1 MKTIKNYIWM
11 AAIALTVATLT
22 ACSNDDFAA
31 NETPMQKSNIV
42 TLTATLSPKEGDG
55 ITRALTENGNK
66 IEASWA
72 VDEEVC
78 VKYTDAGDNFV
89 DAKGIVTAVDGNGK
103 ATITVDLINP
113 KDGNTDI
120 FFHYPYNIGK
130 GIKDLN
136 TDQIGTLPDIAA
148 NFDDFDGDGTLN
160 VTGGVATLPTDVIM
174 TRNVSIW
181 KLAFK
186 VGESDITNTITA
198 LNINISGGATEYDV
212 TPNALDAIY
221 VALGDVSN
229 TNVTITAATPSG
241 NYSFSKDDV
250 TLTPGKFYRSSVT
263 LTAAAASSTYREY
276 SDRTTFS
283 NVAIPGGATTVTSEM
298 TSWAA
303 GTYVVSSNVTI
314 AGNVLLT
321 GDVKLILKDGAELTV
336 NGCLYGGTNNDNALI
351 YKLNI
356 YGQELSTGK
365 LNVHY
370 DAATAVRGVV
380 KTKEL
385 NIHGGIVTVEGTG
398 VRSGINPEV
407 FNVYHGTVNV
417 EGKANGIIP
426 SGDTHI
432 YGGTITA
439 HSSIYEG
446 GAGPAFG
453 VMTDGKT
460 FTISGGT
467 VDVRSDNSSGLY
479 SWYRMDIT
487 GGTIYAQG
495 KDDGICAY
503 KNFTISGGTITA
515 IATDNY
521 GAKGIYAN
529 DNFTI
534 NGGTITA
541 GVSNG
546 GRGVVAR
553 YFTIND
559 GKISAEAKGGNA
571 GIYIFNNI
579 TINGGEVTAVG
590 DGSEKGIYSSTL
602 EVNGGFVTATGGPSG
617 IGLGCNEPYM
627 PSITLTLNN
636 GVKLYEGDSP
646 NPSVEAASQSQCTKR
661 YAIIR

>member
-1 MKTIKNYIWM
+1 MKTIMNYIRM
-11 AAIALTVATLT
+11 AAATMMVAALG
-22 ACSNDDFAA
+22 ACSSDDLAVQ
-31 NETPMQKSNIV
+31 ESPVQQSKVV
-42 TLTATLSPKEGDG
+42 TLTATLAPKDNVST
-55 ITRALTENGNK
+55 TRALSDEGTYLH
-66 IEASWA
+66 STWA
-72 VDEEVC
+72 VGDELYVS
-78 VKYTDAGDNFV
+78 YIDNNSANQS
-89 DAKGIVTAVDGNGK
+89 AKGRVTSLDGDK
-103 ATITVDLINP
+103 ATVTVDLLDP
-113 KDGNTDI
+113 KDASSIN
-120 FFHYPYNIGK
+120 FAYPYSLATDV
-130 GIKDLN
+130 KDLKL
-136 TDQIGTLPDIAA
+136 DQIGTLTDLAA
-148 NFDDFDGDGTLN
+148 NFDSFDGDGTLS
-160 VTGGVATLPTDVIM
+160 VSGTVATLPTDVTW
-174 TRNVSIW
+174 TRNTSVW
-181 KLAFK
+181 KLKFK
-186 VGESDITNTITA
+186 VGESDITNTITK
-198 LNINISGGATEYDV
+198 LNINVGNGAKEFEV
-212 TPNALDAIY
+212 TPSSLSEIYLALDN
-221 VALGDVSN
+221 VDNS
-229 TNVTITAATPSG
+229 NVTITAATPTGIYSATSSG
-241 NYSFSKDDV
+241 TTLEPGNFYSSTV
-250 TLTPGKFYRSSVT
+250 TLTP
-263 LTAAAASSTYREY
+263 AAASSKYRVY
-276 SDRTTFS
+276 TSRTTYT
-283 NVAIPGGATTVTSEM
+283 NEDIPGGATTVTSGMNE
-298 TSWAA
+298 WAN
-303 GTYVVSSNVTI
+303 GTYVVSNDVTI
-314 AGNVLLT
+314 T
-321 GDVKLILKDGAELTV
+321 GDVLLSGHVNLILKDGAELTV

-439 HSSIYEG
+439 HSSIYQG

-467 VDVRSDNSSGLY
+467 VNVSSDEASGLY
-479 SWYRMDIT
+479 SLYRLDIT

-495 KDDGICAY
+495 KGDGICAY
-503 KNFTISGGTITA
+503 QNFTISGGTITA
-515 IATDNY
+515 IATDNS

-541 GVSNG
+541 QVSNG

-590 DGSEKGIYSSTL
+590 DGSGKGIYSSTL

-617 IGLGCNEPYM
+617 IGLGYEELFAQMN
-627 PSITLTLNN
+627 LTLNN